1 MKIHKFSPCENFHIV
16 TLVNKKRKTFEGKNP
31 VKQRFFML
39 HVNFCDLINQYNN
52 IGLQEAEIAA
62 SLDSI
67 TATNTQ
73 LSQKRG
79 SAILNLKCSDVQ
91 VAKI

>member
-1 MKIHKFSPCENFHIV
+1 
-16 TLVNKKRKTFEGKNP
+16 
-31 VKQRFFML
+31 ML
-39 HVNFCDLINQYNN
+39 HVNSCDSINQYNN
-52 IGLQEAEIAA
+52 TCLQEAEIAA

-67 TATNTQ
+67 TASNTE

-91 VAKI
+91 VAKF